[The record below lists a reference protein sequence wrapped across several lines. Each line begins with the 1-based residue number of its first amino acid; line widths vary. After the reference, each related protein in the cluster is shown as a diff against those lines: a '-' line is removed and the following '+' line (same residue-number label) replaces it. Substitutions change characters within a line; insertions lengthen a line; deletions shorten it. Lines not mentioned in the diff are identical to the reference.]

1 MVIIGEIKK
10 SAIDT
15 SITFARYVEGPDKFD
30 EWYALVRQKYPNA
43 TRIHC
48 ANNKLTSISCPDATE
63 INCGGN
69 KLISIY
75 CPDVIKLYCNDN
87 KLTSIS
93 CPNAT
98 QINCQDNNLTEL
110 YCPSATKIWCFNN
123 PNLRLIDAPNLEYL
137 SYDPNINIMIPL
149 ELDNPTICDKKKNGL
164 NYEEIVEQLIAS
176 RQSTKSARKI

>member
-48 ANNKLTSISCPDATE
+48 AN
-63 INCGGN
+63 
-69 KLISIY
+69 
-75 CPDVIKLYCNDN
+75 N